1 MAEESSR
8 ATDVLI
14 IGGGIIGCSIA
25 LRLKQGGMSVIVL
38 DRGEPGAEAS
48 SAAAGMLA
56 PQGEMIEPR
65 TFSDLCVTSR
75 NLYPQF
81 AAEIE
86 KLSGQHVAYRS
97 DGSLL
102 VALGEK
108 QETELTEVY
117 RQQTARGFSLQRLT
131 AAEVHRHVA
140 GLSPQI
146 RSGLFIA
153 GDHWVDS
160 ERLMR
165 ALLVAC
171 RHEGVRIEAG
181 RTVRRFKA
189 TDDRIERLEAGSD
202 TASHTATYTAK
213 TYILAAGCWSGELAA
228 LLGINLPL
236 VPCRGQMMEFETPRE
251 LPWVVR
257 AGLHYLVPRPEQRL
271 LVGTTAEYVGYDK
284 AVTGEGLRSVL
295 QGAMNLAPFVAGLRF
310 RRAWAGLRPDSTDH
324 LPILGYGRFE
334 NLVFST
340 GHFRNGILLAPVT
353 AEIIAELVLKGSA
366 SRPMESYRT
375 TRFSRPAGEPLPWH
389 RTR

>member
-8 ATDVLI
+8 AADVLI

-25 LRLKQGGMSVIVL
+25 LRLKQEGLSVIVL

-65 TFSDLCVTSR
+65 MFSDLCVTSR
-75 NLYPQF
+75 SLYPQF

-86 KLSGQHVAYRS
+86 MLSGQHVAYRN

-102 VALGEK
+102 VALDEE

-117 RQQTARGFSLQRLT
+117 RQQTARGFPLQRLT

-181 RTVRRFKA
+181 QPVRRFKA
-189 TDDRIERLEAGSD
+189 KNDRIESLEAGSD

-213 TYILAAGCWSGELAA
+213 TYILAAGCWTGELAT

-257 AGLHYLVPRPEQRL
+257 TGRHYLVPRPEQRV

-295 QGAMNLAPFVAGLRF
+295 QGAMNLAPLVAGLRL

-353 AEIIAELVLKGSA
+353 AEIIAELVLKGST
-366 SRPMESYRT
+366 SRSMEAYGP
-375 TRFSRPAGEPLPWH
+375 TRFSRPAGEPPPLH

>member
-1 MAEESSR
+1 MAEESSHT
-8 ATDVLI
+8 ADVLI

-25 LRLKQGGMSVIVL
+25 LRLTEGRLSVIIL

-56 PQGEMIEPR
+56 PQGEMVEPR

-75 NLYPQF
+75 SLYPRF

-86 KLSGQHVAYRS
+86 ELSGQPVAYRS
-97 DGSLL
+97 NGSLL
-102 VALGEK
+102 VALDEK

-131 AAEVHRHVA
+131 TPEVHGHVS

-146 RSGLFIA
+146 RSGLFA
-153 GDHWVDS
+153 PGDHWVDS

-171 RHEGVRIEAG
+171 RHAGVRIEAG
-181 RTVRRFKA
+181 QAVRKFKLKN
-189 TDDRIERLEAGSD
+189 DRIESLEAGSD
-202 TASHTATYTAK
+202 TAGHAATYTAR
-213 TYILAAGCWSGELAA
+213 TYILAAGCWSGELAT

-236 VPCRGQMMEFETPRE
+236 VPCRGQMMEFETPRK
-251 LPWVVR
+251 LPCVVR

-271 LVGTTAEYVGYDK
+271 LIGTTAEYVGYDK

-295 QGAMNLAPFVAGLRF
+295 QGAMNLVPFVAGLHF

-324 LPILGYGRFE
+324 LPILGYGEME
-334 NLVFST
+334 NLVFAT

-366 SRPMESYRT
+366 SRPIEAYRP
-375 TRFSRPAGEPLPWH
+375 TRFSLPPGEPPPWDH
-389 RTR
+389 TS